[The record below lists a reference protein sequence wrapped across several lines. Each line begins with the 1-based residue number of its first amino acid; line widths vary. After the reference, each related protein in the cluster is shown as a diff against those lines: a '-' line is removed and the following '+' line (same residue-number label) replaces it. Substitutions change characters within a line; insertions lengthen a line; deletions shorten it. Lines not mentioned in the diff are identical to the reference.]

1 MLCTRLALVS
11 YTDSEMALPP
21 NIPTSFVPHASTGEM
36 RRARTD
42 YTSVLGALAYL
53 ILGIAFILALGVFL
67 YGRMLSS
74 TQASEDAK
82 LATAIKGIDPA
93 TVEGFVRLRDRL
105 SEGGKLLNEHA
116 AFSGFFSSLGK
127 ILPASVR
134 FSSIHLS
141 LGENGAPALEGSGIA
156 KSFNALAAA
165 STAFAKDGRIKGAIF
180 SNISI
185 NKDSSVS
192 FTLSATLVPSLVVF
206 SP

>member
-1 MLCTRLALVS
+1 
-11 YTDSEMALPP
+11 
-21 NIPTSFVPHASTGEM
+21 M

-42 YTSVLGALAYL
+42 YISVFGFLAYA
-53 ILGIAFILALGVFL
+53 ILGIAFVLAIGVFF
-67 YGRMLSS
+67 YGRMLAS
-74 TQASEDAK
+74 TQASEDAA
-82 LATAIKGIDPA
+82 LATAVKGIDPA

-105 SEGGKLLNEHA
+105 SEGAKLLNEHT
-116 AFSGFFSSLGK
+116 AFSGFFFSLGK

-141 LGENGAPALEGSGIA
+141 LGESGAPKLEGSGVA

-165 STAFAKDGRIKGAIF
+165 STAFAIDGRIKGAIF

-192 FTLSATLVPSLVVF
+192 FVLSATLAPSLVVF